1 MINKKSFIIFLLCL
15 CLALSGCGKSGSEPG
30 SAAPSGGFSIGGPKP
45 VQFAAGEIAPDTT
58 ELSIVL
64 QSGETELLA
73 KLPQLQSADF
83 SGSVCLDEI
92 IAWAAANPQV
102 QVKYTV
108 PLANG
113 TVLEPQAESAD
124 LSQFSGEQIRAS
136 VDMLKF
142 LPELRSLELGVERP
156 GLDWEDIGLLQ
167 ETFPDVKLKY
177 VFNLYGLDV
186 ELENTQ
192 INLSHVPVEDGGAAV
207 KEAMAHMPNLVYLD
221 MDSCGVSNQD
231 MAAIRDAYPDVKVV
245 WRIWFGEWD
254 VYSVRTDVERILA
267 SKPTVGGEIYP
278 GNCEALQYCT
288 EVKYL
293 DLGHN
298 ENMSDISFMSTMT
311 KLEVAVL
318 AMASWSDASP
328 LANCKNLEYLEIQTT
343 NCTDLSPLAE
353 LENLKHLNVAYIP
366 DLEDISPLYGMTS
379 LERLWIGCMNNV
391 PYEQVQEMQAS
402 APNCE
407 INTGVYED
415 PTGGRWRY
423 VDFNTDSYTYIYH
436 PRYIQLREQFGNYE
450 DKAFSFS
457 WNDPLYY

>member
-1 MINKKSFIIFLLCL
+1 MIKKKSFLIFLLCL
-15 CLALSGCGKSGSEPG
+15 CLALSGCGKSESESG
-30 SAAPSGGFSIGGPKP
+30 SAAPSGGFSLGGPKP
-45 VQFAAGEIAPDTT
+45 VQFAAGEIAPETT

-73 KLPQLQSADF
+73 KLPQLKSADF
-83 SGSVCLDEI
+83 SGSDCLDEI
-92 IAWAAANPQV
+92 IAWADANPQV

-108 PLANG
+108 PLADG
-113 TVLEPQAESAD
+113 TALDPQTDTLD
-124 LSQFSGEQIRAS
+124 LSQFSGEQIRACL
-136 VDMLKF
+136 DNFKY
-142 LPELRSLELGVERP
+142 LPELRRIELGVERAN
-156 GLDWEDIGLLQ
+156 LAWEDIGMLQ
-167 ETFPDVKLKY
+167 QALPDVKLKY
-177 VFNLYGLDV
+177 IFNLYGLDV

-207 KEAMAHMPNLVYLD
+207 REAMAYMPNLCYLD

-267 SKPTVGGEIYP
+267 SRPTVGGEIYP

-298 ENMSDISFMSTMT
+298 ENMTDISFMSTMT

-318 AMASWSDASP
+318 AMANWSDASP

-353 LENLKHLNVAYIP
+353 LKNLKHLNVAYIP
-366 DLEDISPLYGMTS
+366 DLEDISPLYGLTQ

-391 PYEQVQEMQAS
+391 PYEQVQQMQAA
-402 APNCE
+402 APDCE
-407 INTGVYED
+407 INIDVYVD

-423 VDFNTDSYTYIYH
+423 VDYNSELYVYIYH
-436 PRYIQLREQFGNYE
+436 PRYIQLREQFDDYV
-450 DKAFSFS
+450 DSAFSFS
-457 WNDPLYY
+457 WNDPLFY

>member
-278 GNCEALQYCT
+278 GNCEALQ
-288 EVKYL
+288 
-293 DLGHN
+293 
-298 ENMSDISFMSTMT
+298 
-311 KLEVAVL
+311 
-318 AMASWSDASP
+318 
-328 LANCKNLEYLEIQTT
+328 
-343 NCTDLSPLAE
+343 
-353 LENLKHLNVAYIP
+353 
-366 DLEDISPLYGMTS
+366 
-379 LERLWIGCMNNV
+379 
-391 PYEQVQEMQAS
+391 
-402 APNCE
+402 
-407 INTGVYED
+407 
-415 PTGGRWRY
+415 
-423 VDFNTDSYTYIYH
+423 
-436 PRYIQLREQFGNYE
+436 
-450 DKAFSFS
+450 
-457 WNDPLYY
+457 